1 MRRASSSPFSLAE
14 SWSSSPWTTSAGTTK
29 PGQPLAGVVGQRR
42 VHLSDE
48 PLRALLR
55 LGGGEAQGGAD
66 VRLAAPELLGEEPG
80 VRLQLPR
87 LAQPRIGDHHRIEGA
102 PRLEQGAAARGLR
115 RKGGEQRQR
124 THALGAK
131 KGKLLRHRAAER
143 EAHHVRALHA
153 GGVEDGERVVRH
165 LPRAV
170 RSRWGVA
177 LSHAAAVGREAAV
190 RLSEVGKLHRPGG
203 RRRVQALQPEDGI
216 ALALI
221 DDVETAAVFRGDPHG
236 TGV

>member
-1 MRRASSSPFSLAE
+1 M
-14 SWSSSPWTTSAGTTK
+14 
-29 PGQPLAGVVGQRR
+29 
-42 VHLSDE
+42 
-48 PLRALLR
+48 
-55 LGGGEAQGGAD
+55 
-66 VRLAAPELLGEEPG
+66 
-80 VRLQLPR
+80 
-87 LAQPRIGDHHRIEGA
+87 
-102 PRLEQGAAARGLR
+102 
-115 RKGGEQRQR
+115 
-124 THALGAK
+124 
-131 KGKLLRHRAAER
+131 
-143 EAHHVRALHA
+143 RALHT

-221 DDVETAAVFRGDPHG
+221 DDVETAAVFAVTHTAGVYSKRGGSRGSGNGFRFRFRFRFAVQGRQNAHG
-236 TGV
+236 QCEGGGVGEEERDFAVAPLARRGVAPTRGIV